1 MALLDPADEELDLEA
16 RIGLLGTQQEKQE
29 ALLLLIR
36 RYEGPLMKFLG
47 DHFADLNVDERASA
61 IQDAF
66 LVVHQMAENKTLDTD
81 NPLSNL
87 IFTIAKRRAI
97 DARRKN
103 SRQIK
108 ADGEITDEVAN
119 YLAGTQTGQ
128 DWRLAVILE
137 KTHEITAEFRQ
148 FVNTLKGQQRRV
160 ASVMADFLPD
170 WLSDL
175 EIAQEIF
182 DRTQQRI
189 TTMEVKGAKNAL
201 MKKFRDILTRKIR

>member
-1 MALLDPADEELDLEA
+1 MALLPADEELDLEA
-16 RIGLLGTQQEKQE
+16 RIGLLGTSQEKQQ
-29 ALLLLIR
+29 AILLLTR
-36 RYEGPLMKFLG
+36 RYEAPLMKFLG
-47 DHFADLNVDERASA
+47 AGFADLDLDERASV

-66 LVVHQMAENKTLDTD
+66 IVVYQMAESRTLDTD
-81 NPLSNL
+81 NPLKSL
-87 IFTIAKRRAI
+87 IFTVAKRRAI

-103 SRQIK
+103 SRRIRT
-108 ADGEITDEVAN
+108 DCEITDEVAN
-119 YLAGTQTGQ
+119 YLAGTQTGR
-128 DWRLAVILE
+128 DWRLAVVLE
-137 KTHEITAEFRQ
+137 KTHEIIAEFRQ
-148 FVNTLKGQQRRV
+148 FVNTLKGQQKRV

-201 MKKFRDILTRKIR
+201 MKKFRETLTHKIR